1 MYWTPGFPI
10 CIQLNSE
17 KYLWTIYRKVL
28 FKVSDVSSLDHVII
42 MANHWPKNNQ
52 SSFTKKWKKR
62 TKSFNYAI
70 MCFNETEMH
79 CQDFKIWKIK
89 LGILK

>member
-10 CIQLNSE
+10 CIQLKSE

-42 MANHWPKNNQ
+42 MAHHWHKITNQALLKNKKKEQ
-52 SSFTKKWKKR
+52 KASIMQLCVLTKRKCTAR
-62 TKSFNYAI
+62 ILRF
-70 MCFNETEMH
+70 E
-79 CQDFKIWKIK
+79 K
-89 LGILK
+89 LNWAY

>member
-1 MYWTPGFPI
+1 MYWTPRFPI

-42 MANHWPKNNQ
+42 IDTKITNQALLKNE
-52 SSFTKKWKKR
+52 KKTNKKLQLC
-62 TKSFNYAI
+62 NYV
-70 MCFNETEMH
+70 F
-79 CQDFKIWKIK
+79 
-89 LGILK
+89 